1 MIGIFIFRRDFR
13 LYDNIGLNTVLKKC
27 KKVIPIFIFD
37 PRQIDNNRNSYFT
50 NNSVQFMIES
60 LHELDSELHKLQ
72 SKLHYFYGNP
82 IKVLKEIHKHVPFD
96 LVGMNMDY
104 TPFSSQRDSEIINW
118 CNSNNL
124 DIIYAEDIT
133 LLPIGSIRTKE
144 GTIYKKFTPF
154 FEHARTFA
162 TPSITPLT
170 NKNFKT
176 IEIANSKCSLTN
188 SDINAFYKDNPNI
201 AVHGGRKA
209 ALHILNNIIKFTNY
223 NKERDYP
230 SISSTKLSAYLKY
243 GCISIR
249 EFKETIVKTL
259 GENNDLLKQ
268 LYWRE
273 FYYNIAYEYPHVFGN
288 AFKPKYNEIEWE
300 NRKDWF
306 KAWCDGQTG
315 CPFVDAGM
323 RQLNET
329 GFMHNRL
336 RMVVSMFL
344 TKDLLIDWRWGE
356 RYFAQKLVDYDPC
369 QNNGG
374 WQWSAS
380 TGTDSQPYFR
390 IFNPYTM
397 SKRLDPDAVYIKQW
411 VKELK
416 DVDKRDLWDW
426 ENKYINYPSIHY
438 PKPIINHKI
447 QREKALHMF
456 KDIS

>member
-1 MIGIFIFRRDFR
+1 MIGIYIFRRDLR
-13 LYDNIGLNTVLKKC
+13 LQDNKGLNKILKKC
-27 KKVIPIFIFD
+27 KEVIPIFIFD
-37 PRQIDNNRNSYFT
+37 PRQIDKNNNLYFT

-60 LHELDSELHKLQ
+60 LKELDTELKKLN
-72 SKLHYFYGNP
+72 SKIHFFYGNP
-82 IKVLKEIHKHVPFD
+82 IKVLKDIQKNITFD
-96 LVGMNMDY
+96 VVGMNMDY
-104 TPFSSQRDSEIINW
+104 TPFSKKRDNEIFSW
-118 CNSNNL
+118 CNLNN
-124 DIIYAEDIT
+124 IETIYEEDIT

-154 FEHARTFA
+154 FEYARTIK
-162 TPSITPLT
+162 TEPVSSLI
-170 NKNFKT
+170 NKRFK
-176 IEIANSKCSLTN
+176 IVDFENSSYFMN
-188 SDINAFYKDNPNI
+188 YNDINCFYKSNPDI
-201 AVHGGRKA
+201 AVHGGRKNA
-209 ALHILNNIIKFTNY
+209 INILNKINKFVNY
-223 NKERDYP
+223 NNDRDYP
-230 SISSTKLSAYLKY
+230 SIQTTMLSAYLKY

-249 EFKETIVKTL
+249 EFKDKIIKIL
-259 GENNDLLKQ
+259 GENNDLFKQ

-273 FYYNIAYEYPHVFGN
+273 FYYNIGYEFPEVFGN
-288 AFKPKYNEIEWE
+288 AFKPQYNEIVWE

-306 KAWCDGQTG
+306 KAWCDGKTG

-323 RQLNET
+323 RQLNLT

-397 SKRLDPDAVYIKQW
+397 SKRLDPNGTYIKKW

-416 DVDKRDLWDW
+416 DVDNRDLWEW
-426 ENKYINYPSIHY
+426 ETNHLNYPSIDY
-438 PKPIINHKI
+438 PKPIINHKV
-447 QREKALHMF
+447 QREKALEMF
-456 KDIS
+456 KIIV